1 MGGSRMIIYPAI
13 DLRNG
18 KAVRLVE
25 GDFAQETVFDA
36 NPVDAAIRWQDA
48 GAEWLHVVDLDGAR
62 SGSASNAEAVSAIRS
77 AVRIP
82 IQLGGGIRSPEAAER
97 YFEMGIDRIILGTAA
112 VEDAAMVG
120 TLVEKLGVRIAV
132 GLDARDGKL
141 ATAGWLE
148 QSEQSAVD
156 LAAKL
161 RQAGVQHF
169 IVTDIHK
176 DGKLQGPNLRILED
190 AQFVLRTG
198 VIASGGISSIE
209 DVRAVAAIG
218 VDGAIIGRALY
229 VGRIDLAEAIVVG
242 HENQVSLR

>member
-1 MGGSRMIIYPAI
+1 MIIYPAI

-25 GDFAQETVFDA
+25 GNFAQETVFDA

-48 GAEWLHVVDLDGAR
+48 GAEWLHVVDLDGALTGATPNVETVR
-62 SGSASNAEAVSAIRS
+62 AIRS

-82 IQLGGGIRSPEAAER
+82 IQLGGGIRSAQAAER
-97 YFEMGIDRIILGTAA
+97 YFDMGIDRIILGTAA
-112 VEDAAMVG
+112 ISDAGVVE

-141 ATAGWLE
+141 ATSGWLE
-148 QSEQSAVD
+148 QSEQSAIDV
-156 LAAKL
+156 AAKF

-229 VGRIDLAEAIVVG
+229 EGRIDLSEAIAVG
-242 HENQVSLR
+242 RENQVSQR